1 MGDGQKYLDYKQVH
15 FPNLQR
21 FVFRT
26 VVWTK
31 KPVQLVLRYR
41 TVNNFK

>member
-1 MGDGQKYLDYKQVH
+1 MGDGQKVSLRLQASV

-26 VVWTK
+26 MVWTK
-31 KPVQLVLRYR
+31 KTNLALRYR
-41 TVNNFK
+41 TVNNF